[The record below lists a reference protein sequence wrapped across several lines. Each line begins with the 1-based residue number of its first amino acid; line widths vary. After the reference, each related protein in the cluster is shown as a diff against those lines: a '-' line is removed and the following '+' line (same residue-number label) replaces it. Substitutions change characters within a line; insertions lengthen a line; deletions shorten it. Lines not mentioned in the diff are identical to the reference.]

1 MTDHNKKYERF
12 NVARRLEHI
21 LLILSFSTLAVTGLI
36 QKYALNSISIALIS
50 FLGGIET
57 VRIIHRIAAVTF
69 FLEGVYHF
77 ILMAYLLYVKRKEA
91 TMIPGIKDGF
101 DAINELLYNL
111 GLRKEGPKM
120 PRYNYAEKMEYLA
133 MIWGYFLMGLTGFM
147 LWNPILTTRIFPG
160 EIVPA
165 AKVAHG
171 LEAVLAVLAIFLW
184 HFYHVHIKKWNWSMF
199 KGFLTH
205 HEMVEEHGAELEKI
219 EKGEPEPE
227 IDPVV
232 YKKRM
237 KIFTPVSIVFSVV
250 MVSLVVFLAN
260 YEETAITTIPRVYA
274 EVDVFVPRTPTPFPT
289 QIPSPTPD
297 MMIANTWDGGID
309 YLFEQKCG
317 LCHGESGGLSVKTYS
332 GIIQGGNSGMAVI
345 PGRPDESLI
354 MQNQAPGNEHPGQF
368 TDEELERIHI
378 WIINGA
384 RK

>member
-1 MTDHNKKYERF
+1 MSDQTKTYERF
-12 NVARRLEHI
+12 NIARRLEHI

-36 QKYALNSISIALIS
+36 QKYALHSVSVALIS
-50 FLGGIET
+50 FMGGIEI

-69 FLEGVYHF
+69 FLEGIYHF

-101 DAINELLYNL
+101 DAVYELLHNI

-147 LWNPILTTRIFPG
+147 LWNPILTTKFFPG

-184 HFYHVHIKKWNWSMF
+184 HFYHVHIKHWNWAMV
-199 KGFLTH
+199 KGYLTH
-205 HEMVEEHGAELEKI
+205 HEMVEEHGAELEKFI
-219 EKGEPEPE
+219 KAEPEPE
-227 IDPVV
+227 IDPVI
-232 YKKRM
+232 YRKRM
-237 KIFTPVSIVFSVV
+237 KVFTPVSIVFSVI
-250 MVSLVVFLAN
+250 MVGLVIFLAN
-260 YEETAITTIPRVYA
+260 YEETAITTVPRVYA
-274 EVDVFVPRTPTPFPT
+274 EVDVFVPRTPTPIPT
-289 QIPSPTPD
+289 PIPSPTPD
-297 MMIANTWDGGID
+297 MMMANTWDGGID
-309 YLFEQKCG
+309 YVFEQKCG

-332 GIIQGGNSGMAVI
+332 SIIQGGKSGMAVI
-345 PGRPDESLI
+345 PGSPEESLI
-354 MQNQAPGNEHPGQF
+354 MQIQAPGNEHPGQF
-368 TDEELERIHI
+368 SDEELERVRI
-378 WIINGA
+378 WIVNGA

>member
-184 HFYHVHIKKWNWSMF
+184 HFYHVHIKHWNWSMF

-368 TDEELERIHI
+368 TDEELERVRI

>member
-12 NVARRLEHI
+12 NIARRLEHI
-21 LLILSFSTLAVTGLI
+21 LLILSFSTLAVTGLV
-36 QKYALNSISIALIS
+36 QKYALNSVSVAIIS
-50 FLGGIET
+50 FLGGIEI
-57 VRIIHRIAAVTF
+57 VRIIHRFAAVTF

-101 DAINELLYNL
+101 DAIYELLHNL
-111 GLRKEGPKM
+111 GLRKEAPKM

-147 LWNPILTTRIFPG
+147 LWNPILTTRLFPG
-160 EIVPA
+160 EFVPA

-171 LEAVLAVLAIFLW
+171 LEAVLAVLAIILW
-184 HFYHVHIKKWNWSMF
+184 HFYHVHIKHWNWSMF
-199 KGFLTH
+199 KGYLTL

-219 EKGEPEPE
+219 EKGEPETE

-237 KIFTPVSIVFSVV
+237 KIFTPASIVFSVI
-250 MVSLVVFLAN
+250 MVGLVIFLAN
-260 YEETAITTIPRVYA
+260 YEETAITTVPRVYA
-274 EVDVFVPRTPTPFPT
+274 EVDVFSPRTPTPFPSPV
-289 QIPSPTPD
+289 PSPTPD
-297 MMIANTWDGGID
+297 MMVANTWDGGID
-309 YLFEQKCG
+309 YLFEQKCS

-332 GIIQGGNSGMAVI
+332 GIIQGGESGMAVI

-354 MQNQAPGNEHPGQF
+354 MQVLAPDNEHPGQF
-368 TDEELERIHI
+368 SDEELERVRI

>member
-12 NVARRLEHI
+12 NIARRLEHI

-36 QKYALNSISIALIS
+36 QKYALNNISIALIS
-50 FLGGIET
+50 FMGGIEI

-91 TMIPGIKDGF
+91 SMLPGFKDGF
-101 DAINELLYNL
+101 DAIYELLHNL
-111 GLRKEGPKM
+111 GLRKEAPKM

-160 EIVPA
+160 EFVPA

-171 LEAVLAVLAIFLW
+171 LEAVLAVLAIILW
-184 HFYHVHIKKWNWSMF
+184 HFYHVHIKHWNWSMF
-199 KGFLTH
+199 KGYLTR
-205 HEMVEEHGAELEKI
+205 HEMVEEHAAELEKI
-219 EKGEPEPE
+219 EMGEPETE

-232 YKKRM
+232 YRKRM
-237 KIFTPVSIVFSVV
+237 KIFTPASIVFSVI
-250 MVSLVVFLAN
+250 MVGLVIFLAN
-260 YEETAITTIPRVYA
+260 YEETAITTVPRVYA
-274 EVDVFVPRTPTPFPT
+274 EGDVFVPRTPTPFPSPV
-289 QIPSPTPD
+289 PSPTPD
-297 MMIANTWDGGID
+297 MMVANTWEGGID
-309 YLFEQKCG
+309 FVFEQKCG

-354 MQNQAPGNEHPGQF
+354 MQIQAPGNEHPGQF
-368 TDEELERIHI
+368 SDEELERVRI
-378 WIINGA
+378 WIVNGA